1 MHISFL
7 WEEGSTHQSY
17 QLSTL
22 GCYKIHSSVVLDH
35 FRMNLILSITFFF
48 QWSNVLC
55 KVRTQWRDFTSMVA
69 LCNLSDWPDVG
80 LCYNI
85 GKVKRMIILTLHTK
99 TDTQTT
105 RSPLFF
111 YSSPSPCRHP
121 RICSSSAVT
130 VFAMIAHS
138 DYVGIFSSPY

>member
-55 KVRTQWRDFTSMVA
+55 KVRIQWRDFTSMVA

-85 GKVKRMIILTLHTK
+85 RKVKRMIILTLHTK

-105 RSPLFF
+105 RSLFF
-111 YSSPSPCRHP
+111 LLFPFPLPPPQDLQLISCNCFCHD
-121 RICSSSAVT
+121 CS
-130 VFAMIAHS
+130 FRLCWH
-138 DYVGIFSSPY
+138 F